1 MFIYLIQLAS
11 VSIRTHTTLTT
22 AFTVG
27 WTYQLSRPNST
38 DNSPARYGLCNP
50 LRLSCVLGATPERI
64 GFEIFEDQC
73 SNWHDLFLTQMS
85 PFFVTLLYGDASFG
99 RAGNDDD
106 DQHNKLPSQAKSKIF
121 LFFLNIFIQEKYTTR
136 SETEVKVASWCNTYK
151 YMYTMTR
158 WICS

>member
-11 VSIRTHTTLTT
+11 VSMYSHHTDHR
-22 AFTVG
+22 FHG
-27 WTYQLSRPNST
+27 WLNPPSRPNST

-85 PFFVTLLYGDASFG
+85 PFFVTLLYGDAS
-99 RAGNDDD
+99 RAGDDDD
-106 DQHNKLPSQAKSKIF
+106 DQQRCWLESCDLDSSRTRVTIFVTCDLTWTCKEMTCYQRKSKATPATQGPHKF
-121 LFFLNIFIQEKYTTR
+121 LK
-136 SETEVKVASWCNTYK
+136 
-151 YMYTMTR
+151 
-158 WICS
+158 